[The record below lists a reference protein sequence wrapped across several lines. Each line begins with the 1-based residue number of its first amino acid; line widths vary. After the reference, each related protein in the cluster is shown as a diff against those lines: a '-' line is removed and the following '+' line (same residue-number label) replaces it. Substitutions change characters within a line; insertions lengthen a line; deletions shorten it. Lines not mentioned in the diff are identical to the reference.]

1 MTSLSEIVFEESHKA
16 PGKLMICFYLL
27 IYKKIYFNNK
37 KMYKNKNC
45 CKQKRK
51 IESCNRQKEEKMRGQ
66 IVVVSPVKFLFEIID
81 IILIE
86 SVQQK
91 IWKCFA

>member
-1 MTSLSEIVFEESHKA
+1 
-16 PGKLMICFYLL
+16 
-27 IYKKIYFNNK
+27 
-37 KMYKNKNC
+37 MYKNKNC

-66 IVVVSPVKFLFEIID
+66 IVEVSPVKFLFEIID

-86 SVQQK
+86 SENMEMFCMKKQAFK
-91 IWKCFA
+91 